1 MCVFVASLVSWEP
14 KLLWNHVALKNVCSL
29 LSLNYSCFG
38 QTHVHSLGENSI
50 GDEGAKE
57 LAVAL
62 QTNTSLTT
70 LS

>member
-1 MCVFVASLVSWEP
+1 MCVFVASLVSLEP
-14 KLLWNHVALKNVCSL
+14 KRLWNRVALKTVFSL
-29 LSLNYSCFG
+29 LSWHDSCFG